1 MIENFNSVFL
11 LLMHCLLVLLS
22 GIYSI
27 RSLFFPMTMVKEFNL
42 GNNSIYIIRILGAFV
57 STFFLVGLYLIFRD
71 VGPDGAWTY
80 YSMFFVVGVIMLIY
94 DAGFYFKLFDKNLDS
109 KNSLI
114 DIFISVFTIVA
125 SVILISCLA
134 DKIY

>member
-1 MIENFNSVFL
+1 
-11 LLMHCLLVLLS
+11 MHCLLVLLS
-22 GIYSI
+22 GIYTI

-42 GNNSIYIIRILGAFV
+42 GNNSIYIVRILGAFV

-80 YSMFFVVGVIMLIY
+80 YSMFFVVGVLMLIY

-125 SVILISCLA
+125 SVILISGLA

>member
-11 LLMHCLLVLLS
+11 LIMHCLLVLLS
-22 GIYSI
+22 GIYTI

-80 YSMFFVVGVIMLIY
+80 YSMFFVVGVVMLIY

-125 SVILISCLA
+125 SVILISGLA

>member
-11 LLMHCLLVLLS
+11 LIMHCLLVLLS

-42 GNNSIYIIRILGAFV
+42 GNNSIYIVRILGAFV

-80 YSMFFVVGVIMLIY
+80 YSMFFVVGVVMLIY

-114 DIFISVFTIVA
+114 DIFIGVFTIVA
-125 SVILISCLA
+125 SVILISGLA

>member
-1 MIENFNSVFL
+1 MIENFNSIFL
-11 LLMHCLLVLLS
+11 LIMHCLLVLLS

-42 GNNSIYIIRILGAFV
+42 GNNSIYIVRTLGAFV

-80 YSMFFVVGVIMLIY
+80 YSMFFVVGVVMLIY

-125 SVILISCLA
+125 SVILISGLA

>member
-11 LLMHCLLVLLS
+11 LIMLCLLVLLS

-42 GNNSIYIIRILGAFV
+42 GNNSIYIVRILGAFV

-80 YSMFFVVGVIMLIY
+80 YSMFFVVGVVMLIY

-125 SVILISCLA
+125 SVILISGLA

>member
-11 LLMHCLLVLLS
+11 LVMHCLLVLLS
-22 GIYSI
+22 GIYTI

-42 GNNSIYIIRILGAFV
+42 GNNSIYIVRILGAFV

-80 YSMFFVVGVIMLIY
+80 YSMFFVVGVVMLIY

-125 SVILISCLA
+125 SVILISGLA

>member
-11 LLMHCLLVLLS
+11 LIMHCLLVLLS
-22 GIYSI
+22 GIYTI

-42 GNNSIYIIRILGAFV
+42 GNNSIYIVRILGAFV

-125 SVILISCLA
+125 SVILISGLA

>member
-11 LLMHCLLVLLS
+11 LIMHCLLVLLS
-22 GIYSI
+22 GIYTI

-42 GNNSIYIIRILGAFV
+42 ENNSIYIVRILGAFV

-80 YSMFFVVGVIMLIY
+80 YSMFFVVGVVMLIY

-114 DIFISVFTIVA
+114 DIFIGVFTIVA
-125 SVILISCLA
+125 SVILISGLA

>member
-1 MIENFNSVFL
+1 
-11 LLMHCLLVLLS
+11 
-22 GIYSI
+22 
-27 RSLFFPMTMVKEFNL
+27 MTMVKEFNL
-42 GNNSIYIIRILGAFV
+42 GNNSIYIVRILGAFV

-80 YSMFFVVGVIMLIY
+80 YSMFFVVGVVMLIY
-94 DAGFYFKLFDKNLDS
+94 DVGFYFKLFDKNLDS

-125 SVILISCLA
+125 SVILISGLA

>member
-11 LLMHCLLVLLS
+11 LIMHCLLVLLS
-22 GIYSI
+22 GIYTI
-27 RSLFFPMTMVKEFNL
+27 RSLFFPFTMVKEFNL
-42 GNNSIYIIRILGAFV
+42 GNNSIYIVRILGAFV

-80 YSMFFVVGVIMLIY
+80 YSMFFVVGVVMLIY

-125 SVILISCLA
+125 SVILISGLA

>member
-11 LLMHCLLVLLS
+11 LIMHCLLVLLS
-22 GIYSI
+22 GIYTI

-42 GNNSIYIIRILGAFV
+42 GNNSIYIVRILGAFV
-57 STFFLVGLYLIFRD
+57 STFFLVGLYLISRD

-80 YSMFFVVGVIMLIY
+80 YSMFFVVGVVMLIY

-125 SVILISCLA
+125 SVILISGLA

>member
-11 LLMHCLLVLLS
+11 LIMHCLLVLLS
-22 GIYSI
+22 GIYTI
-27 RSLFFPMTMVKEFNL
+27 RSLFFPMTMVNEFNL
-42 GNNSIYIIRILGAFV
+42 GNNSIYIVRILGAFV

-80 YSMFFVVGVIMLIY
+80 YSMFFVVGVVMLIY

-125 SVILISCLA
+125 SVILISGLA

>member
-11 LLMHCLLVLLS
+11 LIMHCLLVLLS

-42 GNNSIYIIRILGAFV
+42 ENNSIYIVRILGAFV

-80 YSMFFVVGVIMLIY
+80 YSMFFVVGVVMLIY

-125 SVILISCLA
+125 SVILISGLA

>member
-1 MIENFNSVFL
+1 MIENFNSIFL
-11 LLMHCLLVLLS
+11 LIMHSLLVLLS

-27 RSLFFPMTMVKEFNL
+27 RSLLFPMTMVKEFNL
-42 GNNSIYIIRILGAFV
+42 GDNSIYIVRILGAFV

-80 YSMFFVVGVIMLIY
+80 YSMFFVVGVVMLIY

-125 SVILISCLA
+125 SVILISGLA

>member
-11 LLMHCLLVLLS
+11 LIMHCLLVLLS
-22 GIYSI
+22 GIYTI

-42 GNNSIYIIRILGAFV
+42 GNNSIYIVRILGAFV

-80 YSMFFVVGVIMLIY
+80 YSMFFVVGVLMLIY

-125 SVILISCLA
+125 SVILISGLA

>member
-11 LLMHCLLVLLS
+11 LIMHCLLVLLS

-42 GNNSIYIIRILGAFV
+42 GNNSIYIVRILGAFV

-80 YSMFFVVGVIMLIY
+80 YSMFFVVGVVMLIY

-114 DIFISVFTIVA
+114 DIFISVFIIVA
-125 SVILISCLA
+125 SVILISGLA

>member
-1 MIENFNSVFL
+1 
-11 LLMHCLLVLLS
+11 
-22 GIYSI
+22 
-27 RSLFFPMTMVKEFNL
+27 MTMVKEFNL
-42 GNNSIYIIRILGAFV
+42 GNNSIYIVRILGAFV

-80 YSMFFVVGVIMLIY
+80 YSMFFVVGVVMLIY

-125 SVILISCLA
+125 SVILISGLA

>member
-11 LLMHCLLVLLS
+11 LIMHCLLVLLS

-42 GNNSIYIIRILGAFV
+42 GNNSIYIVRILGAFV

-80 YSMFFVVGVIMLIY
+80 YSMFFVVGVLMLIY

-114 DIFISVFTIVA
+114 DIFIGVFTIVV
-125 SVILISCLA
+125 SVILISGLA

>member
-1 MIENFNSVFL
+1 MIENFNTVFL
-11 LLMHCLLVLLS
+11 LIMHCLLVLLS
-22 GIYSI
+22 GIYTI

-42 GNNSIYIIRILGAFV
+42 GNNSIYIVRILGAFV

-80 YSMFFVVGVIMLIY
+80 YSMFFVVGVVMLIY

-125 SVILISCLA
+125 SVILISGLA

>member
-11 LLMHCLLVLLS
+11 LIMHCLLVLLS
-22 GIYSI
+22 GIYTI

-42 GNNSIYIIRILGAFV
+42 GNNSIYIVRILGAFV

-80 YSMFFVVGVIMLIY
+80 YSMFFVVGVVMLIY

-125 SVILISCLA
+125 SVILISGLA
-134 DKIY
+134 EKIY

>member
-1 MIENFNSVFL
+1 MIENFNSIFL
-11 LLMHCLLVLLS
+11 LIMHCLLVLLS

-42 GNNSIYIIRILGAFV
+42 GNNSIYIVRILGAFV

-80 YSMFFVVGVIMLIY
+80 YSMFFVVGVVMLIY

-125 SVILISCLA
+125 SVILISGLA

>member
-11 LLMHCLLVLLS
+11 LIMHCLLVLLS

-42 GNNSIYIIRILGAFV
+42 GNSGIYIVRILGAFV

-80 YSMFFVVGVIMLIY
+80 YSMFFVVGVVMLIY

-125 SVILISCLA
+125 SVILISGLA

>member
-1 MIENFNSVFL
+1 MIENFNSIFL
-11 LLMHCLLVLLS
+11 LIMHCLLVLLS
-22 GIYSI
+22 GIYTI

-42 GNNSIYIIRILGAFV
+42 GNNSIYIVRILGAFV

-80 YSMFFVVGVIMLIY
+80 YSMFLVVGVVMLIY

-125 SVILISCLA
+125 SVILISGLA

>member
-11 LLMHCLLVLLS
+11 LIMHCLLVLLS

-27 RSLFFPMTMVKEFNL
+27 RSLIFPMTMVKEFNL
-42 GNNSIYIIRILGAFV
+42 GNNSIYIVRILGAFV

-80 YSMFFVVGVIMLIY
+80 YSMFFVVGVLMLIY

-114 DIFISVFTIVA
+114 DIFIGVFTIVA
-125 SVILISCLA
+125 SVILISGLA

>member
-11 LLMHCLLVLLS
+11 LIMHCLLVLLS

-42 GNNSIYIIRILGAFV
+42 GNNSIYIVRILGAFV

-80 YSMFFVVGVIMLIY
+80 YSMFFVVGVVMLIY

-114 DIFISVFTIVA
+114 DIFISVITIVV
-125 SVILISCLA
+125 SVILISGLA

>member
-11 LLMHCLLVLLS
+11 LIMHCLLVLLS

-42 GNNSIYIIRILGAFV
+42 GNNSIYIVRILGAFV

-80 YSMFFVVGVIMLIY
+80 YSMFFVVGVVMLIY
-94 DAGFYFKLFDKNLDS
+94 DAGFYFKLFDKNIDS

-114 DIFISVFTIVA
+114 DIFISVFTILA
-125 SVILISCLA
+125 SVILISGLA

>member
-1 MIENFNSVFL
+1 MIENFNSIFL
-11 LLMHCLLVLLS
+11 LIMHCLLVLLS

-27 RSLFFPMTMVKEFNL
+27 RSLLFPMTMVKEFNL
-42 GNNSIYIIRILGAFV
+42 GNNSIYIVRILGAFV

-80 YSMFFVVGVIMLIY
+80 YSMFFVVGVLMLIY

-125 SVILISCLA
+125 SVILISGLA

>member
-11 LLMHCLLVLLS
+11 LTMHCLLVLLS
-22 GIYSI
+22 GIYSV

-42 GNNSIYIIRILGAFV
+42 GNNSIYIVRILGAFV

-80 YSMFFVVGVIMLIY
+80 YSMFFVVGVVMLIY

-125 SVILISCLA
+125 SVILISGLA

>member
-11 LLMHCLLVLLS
+11 LIMHCLLVFLS

-42 GNNSIYIIRILGAFV
+42 GNNSIYIVRILGAFV

-80 YSMFFVVGVIMLIY
+80 YSMFFVVGVVMLIY
-94 DAGFYFKLFDKNLDS
+94 DAGFYFKLFDKNIDS

-114 DIFISVFTIVA
+114 DIFISVFTILA
-125 SVILISCLA
+125 SVILISGLA

>member
-1 MIENFNSVFL
+1 MIENFNNVFL
-11 LLMHCLLVLLS
+11 LIMHCLLVLLS
-22 GIYSI
+22 GIYTI

-42 GNNSIYIIRILGAFV
+42 GNNSIYIVRILGAFV

-80 YSMFFVVGVIMLIY
+80 YSMFFVVGVVMLIY

-125 SVILISCLA
+125 SVILISGLA

>member
-1 MIENFNSVFL
+1 MIENFNTVFL
-11 LLMHCLLVLLS
+11 LIMHCLLVLLS

-42 GNNSIYIIRILGAFV
+42 GNNSIYIVRILGAFV
-57 STFFLVGLYLIFRD
+57 STFFLIGFYLIFRD

-80 YSMFFVVGVIMLIY
+80 YSMFFVVGVVMLIY
-94 DAGFYFKLFDKNLDS
+94 DVGFYFKLFDKNLDS

-114 DIFISVFTIVA
+114 DIFISVFTIVT
-125 SVILISCLA
+125 SVILISGLA

>member
-1 MIENFNSVFL
+1 
-11 LLMHCLLVLLS
+11 MHCLLVLLS

-42 GNNSIYIIRILGAFV
+42 GNNSIYIVRILGAFV

-80 YSMFFVVGVIMLIY
+80 YSMFFVVGVVMLIY

-114 DIFISVFTIVA
+114 DIFISVFTIAA
-125 SVILISCLA
+125 SVILISGLA

>member
-1 MIENFNSVFL
+1 
-11 LLMHCLLVLLS
+11 MHSLLVLLS

-27 RSLFFPMTMVKEFNL
+27 RSLLFPMTMVKEFNL
-42 GNNSIYIIRILGAFV
+42 GDNSIYIVRILGAFV

-80 YSMFFVVGVIMLIY
+80 YSMFFVVGVVMLIY

-125 SVILISCLA
+125 SVILISGLA

>member
-11 LLMHCLLVLLS
+11 LIMHCLLVLLS
-22 GIYSI
+22 GIYSV

-42 GNNSIYIIRILGAFV
+42 GNNSIYIVRILGAFV

-80 YSMFFVVGVIMLIY
+80 YSMFFVVGVVMLIY

-125 SVILISCLA
+125 SVILISGLA

>member
-11 LLMHCLLVLLS
+11 LIMHCRLVLLS
-22 GIYSI
+22 GIYTI

-42 GNNSIYIIRILGAFV
+42 GNNSIYIVRILGAFV

-80 YSMFFVVGVIMLIY
+80 YSMFFVVGVVMLIY

-114 DIFISVFTIVA
+114 DILISVFTIVA
-125 SVILISCLA
+125 SVILISGLA

>member
-11 LLMHCLLVLLS
+11 LIIHCLLVLLS

-125 SVILISCLA
+125 SVILISGLA

>member
-1 MIENFNSVFL
+1 MIENFNSVL
-11 LLMHCLLVLLS
+11 LLIMHCLLVLLS

-80 YSMFFVVGVIMLIY
+80 YSMFFVVGVVMLIY
-94 DAGFYFKLFDKNLDS
+94 DVGFYFKLFDKNIDS

-114 DIFISVFTIVA
+114 DIFISVFTIVT
-125 SVILISCLA
+125 SVILISGLA

>member
-11 LLMHCLLVLLS
+11 LIMHCLLVLLS
-22 GIYSI
+22 GIYTI

-42 GNNSIYIIRILGAFV
+42 GNNSIYIVRILGAFV

-80 YSMFFVVGVIMLIY
+80 YSMFFVVGVVMLIY
-94 DAGFYFKLFDKNLDS
+94 DAGFYFKLFDKNIDS

-125 SVILISCLA
+125 SVILISGLA

>member
-11 LLMHCLLVLLS
+11 LIMHCLLVLLS

-42 GNNSIYIIRILGAFV
+42 GNNSIYIVRILGAFV

-80 YSMFFVVGVIMLIY
+80 YSMFFVVGVVMLIY

-109 KNSLI
+109 KNSMI
-114 DIFISVFTIVA
+114 DIFIGVFTIIA
-125 SVILISCLA
+125 SVILISGLA